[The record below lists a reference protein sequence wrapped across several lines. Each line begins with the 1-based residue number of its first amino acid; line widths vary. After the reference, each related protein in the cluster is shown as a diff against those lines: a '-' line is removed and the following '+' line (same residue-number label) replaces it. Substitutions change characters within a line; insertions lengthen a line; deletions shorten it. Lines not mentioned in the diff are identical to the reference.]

1 MNNDIN
7 DTLIA
12 ELICT
17 RISHD
22 LIGNIGAVAN
32 AVELLEEGDMDF
44 LDDIKSI
51 LKVSSSVLSARQ
63 KFFRMAFGLG
73 NANLEN
79 MPLVRKTT
87 EEYLAT
93 LGNRNFP
100 IELQMAV
107 QDPKFSRPA
116 MVGTMVLADTIIKGG
131 WIKIEE
137 RNGKLYI
144 GSHSDAEPS
153 KEKTSALRNI
163 CEGKDCEISAQFAP
177 VFYLKKILNFAGYNL
192 AFIEDGVLGLVMG

>member
-153 KEKTSALRNI
+153 KEKTAALRNI
-163 CEGKDCEISAQFAP
+163 CEGKDCEISRP
-177 VFYLKKILNFAGYNL
+177 VCT
-192 AFIEDGVLGLVMG
+192 GVLLKENFKLCRL